1 MTLRTLFEKQVF
13 IRLDD
18 AQTAVV
24 CTTKWPLLSRI
35 RRFGVGDRGCDVGA
49 RAGEPD
55 STVRVESSRTHQTA
69 E

>member
-18 AQTAVV
+18 AETAVV

-35 RRFGVGDRGCDVGA
+35 RRFGVGDRGRDFGA
-49 RAGEPD
+49 QAAEPD
-55 STVRVESSRTHQTA
+55 STARVASSRTHQTA

>member
-35 RRFGVGDRGCDVGA
+35 KRFGVGDGGRDFGA
-49 RAGEPD
+49 PAAEPD
-55 STVRVESSRTHQTA
+55 SLARAESRRTHQTA

>member
-18 AQTAVV
+18 ADTAVI

-35 RRFGVGDRGCDVGA
+35 KRFGVGDRGRDCGVPA
-49 RAGEPD
+49 AEPE
-55 STVRVESSRTHQTA
+55 STVRVESRRTHQTA